1 MVTGKAFVKFSSDTS
16 RAFFV
21 SLVEESEREALNTVL
36 LGLCAT
42 VKVINSQKRRVNV
55 EKLRQLTMETY
66 LALVEGFPWAAVS
79 PSVHRILAHSW
90 EVIQLNDGY
99 GLGGLSEEGLESL
112 NKQIRHTREKG
123 ARKDNCF
130 HNFVDTYNH
139 LWDRYQQKE
148 TSTIVKYSPL
158 CRSRPTIVEMDREVK
173 QRPPKLTINTE
184 IEYLVDSL
192 FLEEEEE

>member
-21 SLVEESEREALNTVL
+21 SLVEESEKEALNTVL

-123 ARKDNCF
+123 ARKDN
-130 HNFVDTYNH
+130 
-139 LWDRYQQKE
+139 
-148 TSTIVKYSPL
+148 
-158 CRSRPTIVEMDREVK
+158 
-173 QRPPKLTINTE
+173 
-184 IEYLVDSL
+184 
-192 FLEEEEE
+192 